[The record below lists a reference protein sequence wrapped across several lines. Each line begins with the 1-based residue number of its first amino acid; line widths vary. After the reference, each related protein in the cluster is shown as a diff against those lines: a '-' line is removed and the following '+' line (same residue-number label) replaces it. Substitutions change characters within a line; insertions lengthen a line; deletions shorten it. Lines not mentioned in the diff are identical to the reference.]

1 MHSPLAIYP
10 DLADKRVVVTG
21 GGSGIGAAFVEAFA
35 AQGAR
40 VSFLDI
46 VDSDGLALQEKLK
59 TTKHPATFFHCDL
72 TNLDE
77 VARVFESIHKGAGA
91 TDILVNNAA
100 NDVRHSMDDITSAKW
115 DASIAVNLK
124 HLYFC
129 AKAVVPA
136 MRQAG
141 SGAIINLGSIS
152 WHLALPNLALYM
164 TAKAGIEAMTRGLAR
179 ELGPL
184 GIRVNTIIPGAI
196 KTPKQTLMW
205 HTPEAEAKI
214 FNGQCLKERVEPE
227 DVANLALFLASKSAA
242 RCTGREYYIDAGYYG
257 DGA

>member
-1 MHSPLAIYP
+1 MSSSSAIYP

-35 AQGAR
+35 AQGAQ

-46 VDSDGLALQEKLK
+46 AQADGLALQHKLAGA
-59 TTKHPATFFHCDL
+59 KHPVKFVHCDL
-72 TNLDE
+72 TQVDAIAQVFAQLHQE
-77 VARVFESIHKGAGA
+77 VGA
-91 TDILVNNAA
+91 TDILINNAA
-100 NDVRHSMDDITSAKW
+100 NDVRHTMEEMTSERW
-115 DASIAVNLK
+115 DANIAVNLK

-136 MRQAG
+136 MRKAG
-141 SGAIINLGSIS
+141 GGAIVNLGSIS
-152 WHLALPNLALYM
+152 WHLALPKLAIYM

-179 ELGPL
+179 ELGPDH
-184 GIRVNTIIPGAI
+184 IRVNTIVPGSI
-196 KTPKQTLMW
+196 KTPKQTLLW

-227 DVANLALFLASKSAA
+227 DVASMALFLASNSAS
-242 RCTGREYYIDAGYYG
+242 RCTGREYFVDAGYYG